1 MRRTLVVVMALAALA
16 VGSSVASAQSKSFA
30 GSWTLVPDPAAAA
43 PAGGRGG
50 GRGLGQAA
58 MIAQDDKTLTVT
70 RTTQAGEMKSVYNL
84 DGSESKNTR
93 SMGGNSVD
101 QMSTAKWY
109 GGKLTITTSSNFN
122 GNAFTTTMSM
132 WMDEMGMLAVETT
145 SPGRGGGAPTTPKM
159 TYKKG

>member
-43 PAGGRGG
+43 PAGGP
-50 GRGLGQAA
+50 
-58 MIAQDDKTLTVT
+58 
-70 RTTQAGEMKSVYNL
+70 
-84 DGSESKNTR
+84 
-93 SMGGNSVD
+93 
-101 QMSTAKWY
+101 
-109 GGKLTITTSSNFN
+109 
-122 GNAFTTTMSM
+122 TMSM